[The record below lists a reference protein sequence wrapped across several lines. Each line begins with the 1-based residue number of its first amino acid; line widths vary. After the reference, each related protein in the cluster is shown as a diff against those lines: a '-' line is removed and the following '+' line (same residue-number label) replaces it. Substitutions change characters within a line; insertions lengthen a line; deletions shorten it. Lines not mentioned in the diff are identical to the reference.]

1 MSKPNPQV
9 GDIWKWDWEGGKSS
23 YVLLVE
29 NTEDKKMF
37 FGRDLEFGDSHL
49 WDFHEAYLEGWTFIA

>member
-9 GDIWKWDWEGGKSS
+9 GDIWKWDWETGKSA
-23 YVLLVE
+23 YVMLIE
-29 NTEDKKMF
+29 NTGDKTMF
-37 FGRDLEFGDSHL
+37 FGRDLEVGDSQL